1 MGTQTNQCVPGLL
14 WVAMTWMDRRL
25 LKALAGADQAL
36 DVMRLNEVRCDHC

>member
-1 MGTQTNQCVPGLL
+1 MGTQNNQCVLRLL

-25 LKALAGADQAL
+25 LKAFAVSDQVL